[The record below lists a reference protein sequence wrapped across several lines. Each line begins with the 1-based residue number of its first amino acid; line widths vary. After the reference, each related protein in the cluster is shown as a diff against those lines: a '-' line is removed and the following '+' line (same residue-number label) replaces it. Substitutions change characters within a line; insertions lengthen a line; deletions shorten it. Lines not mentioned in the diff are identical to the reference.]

1 MIFKSVLAA
10 ISGGALVLLIACVKS
25 NLKRKKRR

>member
-10 ISGGALVLLIACVKS
+10 VSGGALVLLIACVKS
-25 NLKRKKRR
+25 KLKGKR